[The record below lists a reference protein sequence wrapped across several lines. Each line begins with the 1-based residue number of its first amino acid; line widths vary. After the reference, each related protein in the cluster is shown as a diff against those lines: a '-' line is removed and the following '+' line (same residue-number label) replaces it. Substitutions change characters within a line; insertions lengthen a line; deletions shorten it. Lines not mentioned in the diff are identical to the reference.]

1 MSAKLVTYR
10 SCWKDY
16 FEYLNRLWLEEFF
29 EVEPADEA
37 VFRDPYSSIIQPGGE
52 IFFILDSETP
62 VGTCAVIPLST
73 DEFELS
79 KMAVE
84 PAYRCQGYGTRLME
98 AALNFA
104 REAGAQKI
112 TLSTH
117 TKLSNAIRLYQRYGF
132 RKIPYTQDSR
142 YQKCN
147 VRMELSFKTIS

>member
-1 MSAKLVTYR
+1 MSTKLVTYR
-10 SCWKDY
+10 SYWKDS

-29 EVEPADEA
+29 EVESADEA

-84 PAYRCQGYGTRLME
+84 PAYRRQGYGARLME

-112 TLSTH
+112 SLITD
-117 TKLSNAIRLYQRYGF
+117 TKLPDAIRLYQRYGF
-132 RKIPYTQDSR
+132 QTIPYTQDPR
-142 YQKCN
+142 YQRGN
-147 VRMELSFKTIS
+147 VGMELSLGSN

>member
-62 VGTCAVIPLST
+62 VGTCAVIPFHPHSLLQ
-73 DEFELS
+73 E
-79 KMAVE
+79 
-84 PAYRCQGYGTRLME
+84 
-98 AALNFA
+98 
-104 REAGAQKI
+104 
-112 TLSTH
+112 
-117 TKLSNAIRLYQRYGF
+117 
-132 RKIPYTQDSR
+132 
-142 YQKCN
+142 
-147 VRMELSFKTIS
+147 